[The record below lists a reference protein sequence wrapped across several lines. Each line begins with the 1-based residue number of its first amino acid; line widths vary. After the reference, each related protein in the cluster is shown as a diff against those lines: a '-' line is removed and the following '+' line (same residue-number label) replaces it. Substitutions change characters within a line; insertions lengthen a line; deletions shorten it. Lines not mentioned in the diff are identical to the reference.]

1 MSKSPNNK
9 ILQIQKIG
17 KRGDDEED
25 KYFQKVYL
33 QIKINEIYQKKKKI
47 HQKKF
52 CQCLIKHTKILT
64 GFKTILFLRQLIIN

>member
-33 QIKINEIYQKKKKI
+33 QIKINEIYQKKKKFI
-47 HQKKF
+47 KKSF
-52 CQCLIKHTKILT
+52 VSV
-64 GFKTILFLRQLIIN
+64 